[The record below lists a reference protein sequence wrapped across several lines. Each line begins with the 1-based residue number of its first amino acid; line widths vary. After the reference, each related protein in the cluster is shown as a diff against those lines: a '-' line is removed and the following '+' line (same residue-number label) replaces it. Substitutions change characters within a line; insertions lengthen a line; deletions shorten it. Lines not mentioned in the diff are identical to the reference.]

1 MWLRMRILKFLIINF
16 GLIIGLISL
25 GSFTTSPRTV
35 QAQEFES
42 QTIDLDSTN
51 IFPPDTHLLGRVEEV
66 VTEGREEIAGYDRQ
80 YQDVRV
86 LILRGEQEGEVI
98 SFRHG
103 SIFDLKEV
111 KKVQVGDQV
120 VITRSI
126 VAEDV
131 AYFITDFY
139 RLPTTTYIVIGFVL
153 LIVFL
158 TRMQGV
164 TSLIGLVMSI
174 GVITLFTVPQIAQGR
189 PPELITLIT
198 AYSIAIS
205 SILLAHGFKRRT
217 YVAIAGTLITLTI
230 AIIITSVL
238 LIISRLSGIGNEET
252 YSLQLGPL
260 KDLDFRGLL
269 FGGIIIGTLGVLD
282 DITTAQAAT
291 VEEIKRA
298 NPELSTQELYR
309 RGFSVGREH
318 IASLVNTLFLAYAGA
333 AMPLFLIFTLNSTE
347 PLWMI
352 LNSEYVTEEIM
363 RTLIGSAA
371 LILAVPITTIL
382 AANFTRPSQTDSSV
396 HAHVH

>member
-1 MWLRMRILKFLIINF
+1 MWLKIRILKFLIITFVFCF
-16 GLIIGLISL
+16 GLA
-25 GSFTTSPRTV
+25 SFTSFAFSPNTL

-66 VTEGREEIAGYDRQ
+66 VTEGQEEIAGYDRQ
-80 YQDVRV
+80 YQDLRVR
-86 LILRGEQEGEVI
+86 ILRGKQAGEVI

-103 SIFDLKEV
+103 SIFDLKDE
-111 KKVQVGDQV
+111 KKVRVGDQV
-120 VITRSI
+120 VLTKSV
-126 VAEDV
+126 VAQEV
-131 AYFITDFY
+131 EYFITDFY
-139 RLPTTTYIVIGFVL
+139 RLPTTTYIVIAFVL

-164 TSLIGLVMSI
+164 TSLIGLIMSVGI
-174 GVITLFTVPQIAQGR
+174 ITLFTVPQIAQSR

-205 SILLAHGFKRRT
+205 SMLLAHGLKRRT
-217 YVAIAGTLITLTI
+217 YVAIAGTLITLTL

-238 LIISRLSGIGNEET
+238 LIISRLSGIGSEEA

-282 DITTAQAAT
+282 DITTAQSAT

-298 NPELSTQELYR
+298 NPDLSPRELYR

-352 LNSEYVTEEIM
+352 LNSEYITEEIM
-363 RTLIGSAA
+363 RTLIGSSA

-382 AANFTRPSQTDSSV
+382 AAIFTQPSESDACS
-396 HAHVH
+396 HAHIH

>member
-1 MWLRMRILKFLIINF
+1 MWRRIRILKFLIIAF
-16 GLIIGLISL
+16 AFCFALTTFS
-25 GSFTTSPRTV
+25 SFASNSNIL

-42 QTIDLDSTN
+42 QTFDLDSTN

-66 VTEGREEIAGYDRQ
+66 VTEGQEEIAGYDRQ
-80 YQDVRV
+80 YQDLRV
-86 LILRGEQEGEVI
+86 LILRGEQAGEVI

-103 SIFDLKEV
+103 SIFDLKDE
-111 KKVQVGDQV
+111 KKVRVGDQV
-120 VITRSI
+120 VLTKSI

-205 SILLAHGFKRRT
+205 SMLLAHGFKRRT

-238 LIISRLSGIGNEET
+238 LIISRLSGIGSEEA

-298 NPELSTQELYR
+298 NPDLSSQELYR

-382 AANFTRPSQTDSSV
+382 AAIFTRPSESAVSV
-396 HAHVH
+396 HTHIH

>member
-1 MWLRMRILKFLIINF
+1 MWLRIRILKFLLITG
-16 GLIIGLISL
+16 GLIYGLVSL
-25 GSFTTSPRTV
+25 GSFTTSPRAV

-42 QTIDLDSTN
+42 QTLDLDSTN

-80 YQDVRV
+80 YQDLRV
-86 LILRGEQEGEVI
+86 LILRGEQAGEGI

-103 SIFDLKEV
+103 SIFDLKDE

-189 PPELITLIT
+189 SPELITLIT

-205 SILLAHGFKRRT
+205 SMLLAHGFKRRT
-217 YVAIAGTLITLTI
+217 YIAIVGTLIALTI
-230 AIIITSVL
+230 AIIITSIL
-238 LIISRLSGIGNEET
+238 LIISRLSGIGSEEA

-298 NPELSTQELYR
+298 NPELPTQELYR

-382 AANFTRPSQTDSSV
+382 AANFTRPSQNDSSV